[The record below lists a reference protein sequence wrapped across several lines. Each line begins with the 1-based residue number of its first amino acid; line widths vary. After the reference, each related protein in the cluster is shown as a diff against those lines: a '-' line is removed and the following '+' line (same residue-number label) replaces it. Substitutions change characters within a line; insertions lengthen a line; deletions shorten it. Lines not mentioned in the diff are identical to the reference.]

1 MFTFYNFCI
10 PKNIQNFSQSSEED
24 TVISEFAGV
33 LYGYILRF
41 PTKMLTSFT
50 SCLSTPA
57 ESTPESSP
65 VEICS
70 AKLLPGEKCLDFLPP
85 RQYFITYFTPGK
97 MRHH

>member
-10 PKNIQNFSQSSEED
+10 PKYTQNFSQSSEED

-57 ESTPESSP
+57 ESNPESSP

-70 AKLLPGEKCLDFLPP
+70 VKLLPGEKRLDFLPP
-85 RQYFITYFTPGK
+85 RQYCITYFTPGK
-97 MRHH
+97 IRHH